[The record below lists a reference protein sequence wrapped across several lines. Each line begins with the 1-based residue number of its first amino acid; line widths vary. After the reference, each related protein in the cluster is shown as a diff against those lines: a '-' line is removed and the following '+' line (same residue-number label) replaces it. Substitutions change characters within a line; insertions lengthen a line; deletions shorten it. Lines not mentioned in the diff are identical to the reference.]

1 MMKFDN
7 KSYIAEK
14 IKYHRKKMNF
24 TQAELA
30 EMVDL
35 SVQHISRI
43 ESGCYIPSLKSFFIL
58 VEVLKIDLREFGFGV
73 EKTSNQVKDLL
84 INKITNASESEL
96 VLYKNLIDAASN
108 SISEIKKS
116 NKSESLVGES
126 LK

>member
-1 MMKFDN
+1 MKFDN

-116 NKSESLVGES
+116 NKNESLVGES

>member
-1 MMKFDN
+1 MKFDN

>member
-58 VEVLKIDLREFGFGV
+58 V
-73 EKTSNQVKDLL
+73 
-84 INKITNASESEL
+84 
-96 VLYKNLIDAASN
+96 
-108 SISEIKKS
+108 
-116 NKSESLVGES
+116 
-126 LK
+126 